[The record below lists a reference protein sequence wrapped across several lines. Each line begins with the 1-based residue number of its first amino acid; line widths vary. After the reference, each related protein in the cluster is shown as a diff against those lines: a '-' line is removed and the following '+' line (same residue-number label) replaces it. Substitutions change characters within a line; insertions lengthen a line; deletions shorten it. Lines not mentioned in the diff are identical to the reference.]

1 MLYIFGKLWHLAI
14 IWPISKPFSYG
25 ASDFCWQAIVNFL
38 EHLRPSH
45 ISYKGKKSAKPYLT
59 FSLLACLILTIIL
72 GSQNVKGRRGRVSL
86 ILSEKIKLRVVWGEC
101 LLKVMLFCRMN
112 LKWNW
117 NLLKHSP
124 LSSFNSFWVRRQV
137 LMEHKVPPQTQSN
150 FIIDIFAYTQS
161 VNAKFRNQPLDHVK

>member
-1 MLYIFGKLWHLAI
+1 M
-14 IWPISKPFSYG
+14 
-25 ASDFCWQAIVNFL
+25 
-38 EHLRPSH
+38 
-45 ISYKGKKSAKPYLT
+45 
-59 FSLLACLILTIIL
+59 ACLISTIIL
-72 GSQNVKGRRGRVSL
+72 GSQNVIGRRGRVSL

-150 FIIDIFAYTQS
+150 FIIDIFAYTHS
-161 VNAKFRNQPLDHVK
+161 VNAKFRNQPLDHVKKNFKVFNRYPTAMPDNCQFWYTTALFRPVKLRQKMHKFVRKKICDSCD

>member
-1 MLYIFGKLWHLAI
+1 MHLSAHDPRSAQESG
-14 IWPISKPFSYG
+14 W
-25 ASDFCWQAIVNFL
+25 
-38 EHLRPSH
+38 EHVKRKMHPC
-45 ISYKGKKSAKPYLT
+45 
-59 FSLLACLILTIIL
+59 SLMACLISTITL
-72 GSQNVKGRRGRVSL
+72 GCQNVKGRRGRVSL
-86 ILSEKIKLRVVWGEC
+86 ILSEKIKSRVVWGEC

-150 FIIDIFAYTQS
+150 SSLIFSLTPTPSMRNFATSHQIMSNIISKCLIDILLPCLII
-161 VNAKFRNQPLDHVK
+161 VNFGTPPHYLGL